1 MTAARLLLLSFITG
15 FPVVALLFR
24 WWMGRANRAQRVA
37 ALRAEA
43 VERTLLL
50 PGVSAEISG
59 QDEVAVYLHNGHD
72 RSICFHALADLL
84 VVSLR
89 SAGLNEKMDVDVV
102 EAFFPK
108 SGFQAWL
115 EAGATAGPFYLKKD
129 GLQRL
134 EVSYRHVEANS
145 TVETSRKVITV

>member
-1 MTAARLLLLSFITG
+1 MTSARLLLLSFITG
-15 FPVVALLFR
+15 FPVLALLFH
-24 WWMGRANRAQRVA
+24 WWTGRANRVLRVA

-50 PGVSAEISG
+50 PGVSVEISG

-89 SAGLNEKMDVDVV
+89 GAGLHEKTNFDVV

-108 SGFQAWL
+108 SGSQAWL
-115 EAGATAGPFYLKKD
+115 EAGGTAGPFHLKKE
-129 GLQRL
+129 GLRRL